1 MEYIIDQLDSGEW
14 QVRWGF
20 ATNGDLIYCQ
30 RIYKRKH
37 NAMIFLARLKDGHF
51 STQQQFRW
59 CYKRESKKSAGS

>member
-1 MEYIIDQLDSGEW
+1 MEYVIDQLDTGEW
-14 QVRWGF
+14 QVRWYF
-20 ATNGDLIYCQ
+20 YTNGDTIFCQ
-30 RIYKRKH
+30 RTYKRKH